1 MNNLIGKISYIFDKK
16 EKFKLFFLFL
26 FIFLS
31 AFFEMLG
38 ITAIVPFI
46 SAILMPDELMENK
59 YIAWIYSILSLESTS
74 QLVIL
79 IAVGIVGI
87 YIIKNLFLL
96 VGSYLQHRFVFY
108 NQKKT
113 SQKMLEAYM
122 REPYLFFT
130 AHNSAELRNNISS
143 DVDTF
148 FVTITTVLQFLSE
161 AVMCVGLLA
170 FLFYTDKSITIG
182 VAIMMGAFMLF
193 FIKIYK
199 PRVRRYGDLRRK
211 YVILMGKWL
220 DQAFGGIKEIK
231 IINRERFFVDSYV
244 EAQNEYID
252 NRLKYTYCSVIPKPV
267 LETACITGI
276 FTVVIF
282 KICIGVDVEY
292 FITTLSVF
300 VLAAYKM
307 MPSVSKMVSYLSSI
321 MFNKAA
327 VDALYK
333 DLKEL
338 EEYERQLQI
347 IDSESEKTI
356 EMKKE
361 ICIRDLSFKYPEMEK
376 MVLES
381 VNIDIPHNKSV
392 AFIGPSG
399 AGKTTL
405 ADIILGV
412 LEPTKGIV
420 LADGVNVFSDVRAW
434 HKNLGYIPQ
443 TIYLMDDTIRKNIAF
458 GLSNKEIEDDKIWEA
473 LEGAQLRA
481 YIEELPDGLDTIIG
495 ERGVRLSGGQ
505 RQRIGIAR
513 ALYTNPD
520 ILVLDEATSALDND
534 TEKAVMEAIDNLA
547 GKKTLIIIA
556 HRLSTIKNCDVIYEI
571 ANGEVTLKEH
581 I

>member
-1 MNNLIGKISYIFDKK
+1 MVNNLIGKINYIFDKK
-16 EKFKLFFLFL
+16 EKFKLLFLFL

-31 AFFEMLG
+31 AFLEMLG

-59 YIAWIYSILSLESTS
+59 YIAWVYSVLSLESTT

-79 IAVGIVGI
+79 IAVGIVCI
-87 YIIKNLFLL
+87 YIFKNLFLL
-96 VGSYLQHRFVFY
+96 VGNYLQHRFVFY

-130 AHNSAELRNNISS
+130 SHNSAELRNNISS

-182 VAIMMGAFMLF
+182 VAIMMGAFMVF

-211 YVILMGKWL
+211 YVIQMGKWL

-231 IINRERFFVDSYV
+231 IINREKFFIDSYV

-276 FTVVIF
+276 FAVVIF

-307 MPSVSKMVSYLSSI
+307 MPSVSKMVSYFSSI

-338 EEYERQLQI
+338 EAYERQLQI
-347 IDSESEKTI
+347 IDSESEKNI

-376 MVLES
+376 MVFEN
-381 VNIDIPHNKSV
+381 VNMSIPHNKSV

-412 LEPTKGIV
+412 LEPTAGKV
-420 LADGVNVFSDVRAW
+420 FADGVDVFSDVRAW
-434 HKNLGYIPQ
+434 HKSLGYIPQ

-458 GLSNKEIEDDKIWEA
+458 GLSDKEIEDDKIWEA
-473 LEGAQLRA
+473 LEGAQLRS
-481 YIEELPDGLDTIIG
+481 YIDELPDGLDTIIG

-556 HRLSTIKNCDVIYEI
+556 HRLTTIQNCNIVYEI
-571 ANGEVTLKEH
+571 KDGKVIIKE
-581 I
+581 